1 MPIWNSLICRQ
12 GQTEGEEN
20 QEESADES
28 FNEGSEV
35 EENQDDSP
43 VTDPYEDGAS
53 DNPGQIVE
61 NSEEDRPAENMPE
74 SNQEEEPPGSAED
87 KDQGIPES
95 TDHGDNSKDNDAAAG
110 VRPARDAAE
119 NNTMDAVAGGS
130 RECSVTQE
138 PRLLLD
144 ISLCYSDTK
153 NDREY
158 YEKIKNM
165 MNNVSINLAQA
176 TDGHV
181 LMCLM
186 MVQRTL
192 FVTVIK

>member
-1 MPIWNSLICRQ
+1 MPIWNSLICTQ

-28 FNEGSEV
+28 FNEGSKV

-119 NNTMDAVAGGS
+119 NNTMDAAAGEVETVES
-130 RECSVTQE
+130 EDEESVSETA
-138 PRLLLD
+138 
-144 ISLCYSDTK
+144 K
-153 NDREY
+153 NDSL
-158 YEKIKNM
+158 IASGIINS
-165 MNNVSINLAQA
+165 SIYWELYDDDSLYISGKGAIPDFEDSIA
-176 TDGHV
+176 PWS
-181 LMCLM
+181 
-186 MVQRTL
+186 
-192 FVTVIK
+192 